1 MKLVYVSCLCVLDP
15 CSQLHNSHLH
25 WVLCICVQLYI
36 IIQHLER
43 TCRFGVQ
50 YLPNHFICMFFL
62 VDFAMDVGVFQC
74 TLIITADNAV
84 QATSEVAK
92 FPVLLN

>member
-36 IIQHLER
+36 IIQHLQENLSFCCAIFAKSFNLR
-43 TCRFGVQ
+43 VS
-50 YLPNHFICMFFL
+50 LAN
-62 VDFAMDVGVFQC
+62 FAMDVAVFRC
-74 TLIITADNAV
+74 TLIITTYNAV

-92 FPVLLN
+92 FSA